1 LPASRRSTI
10 LADVRLPVLALTLL
24 LAATTADASCPLRTL
39 AGRTPIRIG
48 AAFVEGSH
56 DPLFRALLPEEFDSV
71 TAPLY
76 WQSTQPTAGAFDFTQ
91 SDAAL
96 AIAEAHAMRVRGHP
110 LIWGRLALPAYVRN
124 APDAA
129 TLRALVDTQLRT
141 VVGRYAGRIA
151 HYDVVNEPITFFGD
165 PGATDGLDNTV
176 FRRLL
181 GPDYVREMLD
191 LVHALDPAAKL
202 FINDFLVLTPGPK
215 QDRFFRLAEELVQ
228 AGAPL
233 HGVGFQGHVRV
244 PFAPGYEPTGAQVEA
259 TLRRFAALGLAVE
272 ITEMDVT
279 LSSRAPCQLDFQR
292 RTYHDVVAACLA
304 VPGCTGVTT
313 WGITDA
319 FTWITGLFQ
328 VDGAPLLFDESY
340 APKPAYFGVRDAL
353 FAGACGTGPAC
364 PADCAPV
371 PAPPPPGCCDV
382 TADCGAC
389 FDGAVCTDH
398 ACGGGVPI
406 ECADPCTAAGAGT
419 ACVCARRPPDACDAG
434 LPSATA
440 AHVARAC
447 GLIGKADARAGGQA
461 RRLLTR
467 AATELKRAGRT
478 VRVAARAGDVSVACA
493 EAATAQLADGRER
506 VRAARAAE

>member
-1 LPASRRSTI
+1 MR
-10 LADVRLPVLALTLL
+10 PVLAIALL
-24 LAATTADASCPLRTL
+24 LATAHAAGADCPLRSL
-39 AGRTPIRIG
+39 AERTHVRIG

-56 DPLFRALLPEEFDSV
+56 DPPFRALLPREFDSV

-76 WQSTQPTAGAFDFTQ
+76 WQATQPAPGTFDFSQ
-91 SDAAL
+91 ADAAV
-96 AIAEAHAMRVRGHP
+96 AIAEDHAMRVRGHP
-110 LIWGRLALPAYVRN
+110 LVWGRLALPDYVRN

-129 TLRALVDTQLRT
+129 TLRALVESQLT
-141 VVGRYAGRIA
+141 AVVGRYAGRIA

-165 PGATDGLDNTV
+165 RGPADGLDNSV

-181 GPDYVREMLD
+181 GLDYVREMLER
-191 LVHALDPAAKL
+191 VHALDPAAKL

-244 PFAPGYEPTGAQVEA
+244 PFAPGYEPTRAQVEA

-272 ITEMDVT
+272 VTEMDVT

-304 VPGCTGVTT
+304 VPACTGVTA

-319 FTWITGLFQ
+319 FTWIDGFFR

-340 APKPAYFGVRDAL
+340 APKPAYFGVRDA
-353 FAGACGTGPAC
+353 FHAGACGGGSPC
-364 PADCAPV
+364 PADCAPAS
-371 PAPPPPGCCDV
+371 APPPPGCCNVD
-382 TADCGAC
+382 ADCDAC

-398 ACGGGVPI
+398 ACVGGEPV
-406 ECADPCTAAGAGT
+406 ECADPCTAPGAGP
-419 ACVCARRPPDACDAG
+419 ACVCARQPPAPCQG
-434 LPSATA
+434 TLPSATTA
-440 AHVARAC
+440 RVARAC
-447 GLIGKADARAGGQA
+447 GLIERASARTGGHA
-461 RRLLTR
+461 RRFLSR
-467 AATELKRAGRT
+467 AATELKRARKT
-478 VRVAARAGDVSVACA
+478 VFVAARAGDPSAACA
-493 EAATAQLADGRER
+493 EAAAAQLADGRER
-506 VRAARAAE
+506 LRAARRGE